1 MTFAIDIPE
10 EQLVQLRERAKRLGV
25 SAEDLVRELVGQHL
39 RAPESDFEEL
49 ASFILDKN
57 HELYRRLA

>member
-1 MTFAIDIPE
+1 VTFAIEISE
-10 EQLVQLRERAKRLGV
+10 AELAQLRQRAKRLGV
-25 SAEDLVRELVGQHL
+25 SAEDLVRQLVAQHL

-49 ASFILDKN
+49 ARHILDKN